1 MLLLW
6 LAAAATGTEPDA
18 PADAA
23 VVCPVFRYHPGVGAA
38 AGQGQGGGVVCEI
51 TCTGD
56 RR

>member
-18 PADAA
+18 AADAA